1 MRYFYFNPF
10 TKQYYFPE
18 GFQKYP
24 LFTSFYKPYKMIAR
38 ITWLIWRNSSLLRY
52 LSTTIHPENYLPF
65 EQIKQ
70 FVPSDSILAF
80 NLGSTGIEN
89 KITILGVVPTTNE
102 TFFIK
107 YAITEV
113 SCLNVYNEG
122 LVLEQISHLN
132 FVPKLKLNEKVDHV
146 FTLIKTDVLQ
156 GEKIKLPTLNVQ
168 IMDLLYVLSAQKVTC
183 NRQFNSDLAH
193 CFAHGDFC
201 PWNILTYN
209 DNLQVFDWELAG
221 DYPLG
226 YDLFTYIFQYEFLVN
241 ENMRFESILNENSNF
256 IYQYFNHFN
265 VENWIPY
272 LKEFSTLKYQ
282 FESEKN
288 DVEFKK
294 YFLRLKEFAV

>member
-183 NRQFNSDLAH
+183 NRQFNSDLVH

-241 ENMRFESILNENSNF
+241 KNMQFESVLNENSNF
-256 IYQYFNHFN
+256 INQYFNHFN